1 MLRYPFGGRIMYDHQ
16 LFILRCQWISIV
28 QIFSLRSKFTVYW
41 QMRKNYRKF
50 LSHNFQV
57 ISFDSL
63 LLLLSNSSL
72 LLFYHQDLSNI
83 ILLLK
88 FVSFIRLKIFVAKCL
103 MYLFCHYCFSRQ
115 KSRRCIQLII
125 ALHQYFLQY
134 QSFVLINRHLF
145 TVKD

>member
-1 MLRYPFGGRIMYDHQ
+1 MLRYPFGGKIMCGHR
-16 LFILRCQWISIV
+16 LFILRCQWTSIA
-28 QIFSLRSKFTVYW
+28 QTFFLQSKFTVYW
-41 QMRKNYRKF
+41 QMRKSYRKF
-50 LSHNFQV
+50 LSDNLLV

-103 MYLFCHYCFSRQ
+103 MYLFCHYYFSIL
-115 KSRRCIQLII
+115 KNRRCIQLII
-125 ALHQYFLQY
+125 ALRQYFLQY
-134 QSFVLINRHLF
+134 RSFLLINRHLF